1 MTIPPPFPCAASR
14 CCSRPSPGRRRSG
27 GCVGPRDFLGWG
39 GRADSSDAGL
49 AGFASFYCILLLI
62 KKLCVHRRPSLLF
75 SPSLP
80 EAPAPARHRP
90 RGCPGPRAEPGSSEA
105 PSGPRRPPRA
115 CPAPA
120 PPLRPHPS
128 AAAPGFAAQKQQRW
142 RLQLRAPPQ
151 PRRPG
156 ETRTRRP
163 RSARSRGEPRTGL
176 RGGSAGAAVRT
187 PGAPNLAALGAG
199 PRPSASAGPR

>member
-105 PSGPRRPPRA
+105 PSGPRRPPR
-115 CPAPA
+115 PARL
-120 PPLRPHPS
+120 PPLPF
-128 AAAPGFAAQKQQRW
+128 APTPA
-142 RLQLRAPPQ
+142 LLLRASRLKNNSGGASSSAL
-151 PRRPG
+151 RRSPG
-156 ETRTRRP
+156 GRVKLGP
-163 RSARSRGEPRTGL
+163 
-176 RGGSAGAAVRT
+176 
-187 PGAPNLAALGAG
+187 AALGPRGAAESRAPGSGEAARG
-199 PRPSASAGPR
+199 PPSEHRAPQTSPP